1 MDEEYMK
8 LALELAAKGRGH
20 VNPNPLVGAVIVK
33 NGEII
38 GQGYHKYYGGNHAE
52 VNAFNSALCDLCSS
66 TIYVTLEPCSHYG
79 KTPPCVDKII
89 ENKISRVVVGCL
101 DPNPKVC
108 GNGIKKLKEA
118 GIEVTLGVL
127 EDECKKINEVF
138 IKFITKKKPF
148 VILKSAMSLDGKIAT
163 SKGESKWI
171 TSKES
176 RAYVH
181 KIRNEIVG
189 IMVGVN
195 TIIQDNPELTCRLNG
210 GRNPKRIIVDS
221 TLRIPIESKVIC
233 DENKINTIIATTNKA
248 DLEKISNLQK
258 LGVNILII
266 KAKDGRVHLEELMI
280 KLGELNIDGILLEG
294 GSTLNFSA
302 IKSGI
307 VDKIQLY
314 ISPKIIGGENSK
326 TPVGGAGI
334 EFLKDAFRIDNMT
347 SNKIGEDILIEGYIR
362 GSEKLCLQE

>member
-8 LALELAAKGRGH
+8 LALELAKKGRGK

-38 GQGYHKYYGGNHAE
+38 GQGYHEYYGGNHAE
-52 VNAFNSALCDLCSS
+52 INAFNSATCDLANS

-89 ENKISRVVVGCL
+89 ENNISRVIVGCL

-108 GNGIKKLKEA
+108 GSGIKKLKSA
-118 GIEVTLGVL
+118 GIEVKFGVL
-127 EDECKKINEVF
+127 ENECRKINEVF
-138 IKFITKKKPF
+138 IKFITEKKPF

-163 SKGESKWI
+163 AKGESKWI
-171 TSKES
+171 TSREA
-176 RAYVH
+176 REEVH
-181 KIRNEIVG
+181 NLRNEILG

-195 TIIQDNPELTCRLNG
+195 TVIKDNPELTCRLDG
-210 GRNPKRIIVDS
+210 GRNPIRIIVDS
-221 TLRIPIESKVIC
+221 KLRIPIESKVIC
-233 DENKINTIIATTNKA
+233 DENKINTIIATTKNADVNKIL
-248 DLEKISNLQK
+248 DIQK
-258 LGVNILII
+258 LGVKVLII
-266 KAKDGRVHLEELMI
+266 KSKDGRVDLKELII
-280 KLGELNIDGILLEG
+280 KLGELNIDSILLEG

-307 VDKIQLY
+307 VDKVQIY

-326 TPVGGAGI
+326 TPVGGLGI
-334 EFLKDAFRIDNMT
+334 EFLKDAFRIRDLRAKT
-347 SNKIGEDILIEGYIR
+347 IGEDILIEGYIN
-362 GSEKLCLQE
+362 GGEKICLQE